1 MKPRVA
7 PLLKPLAQALVVLFA
22 TAALAQTSPYY
33 VGVSQSLTYDSNLLR
48 LTDGANAP
56 AGLSKSGTAS
66 TTSLIAGIDQPISRQ
81 RVFGNVALR
90 SNNYA
95 GNSLYNNQSWSGV
108 AGVNWATVGNLS
120 GTLSASANRALAS
133 FNQQEIGLLN
143 QKNFEDTRSLDATLN
158 VGLVTQYSLTASLG
172 RREVEQSLNLPS
184 VQSRNFEQTS
194 GSVGLQWKPSDRS
207 SFGIAV
213 RQSDGKYPQ
222 FRALPGGG
230 FEADRY
236 SRQDLDLTAS
246 LQPSGASTISARVS
260 TGKIDYDL
268 ASQRNYSGLT
278 GSLAW
283 NWQATGKIRVNTLLS
298 RETGQDSFAVVVFP
312 TPGTSAPGTA
322 DYSRV
327 NTSLNVNADYA
338 ATSKISVNAG
348 VAFSNRDQTRTLPS
362 NPNFNLNDSG
372 AERATVFT
380 LGARWAPVRNVL
392 VGCSLSN
399 ERRKGS
405 GNLVTS
411 NIKSN
416 SVGCYGQVTLQ

>member
-1 MKPRVA
+1 MKSRVV
-7 PLLKPLAQALVVLFA
+7 PLLKPLAQAVVVLFA

-48 LTDGANAP
+48 LNDGANEP
-56 AGLSKSGTAS
+56 AGLNKSGTAS

-81 RVFGNVALR
+81 RVFGNVAVR
-90 SNNYA
+90 SSRYA
-95 GNSLYNNQSWSGV
+95 GNSLYNNESWSGV

-120 GTLSASANRALAS
+120 GTLSTSVNRSLAS
-133 FNQQEIGLLN
+133 FNQYDIGLLS
-143 QKNFEDTRSLDATLN
+143 KNFEDTRTLDATLN
-158 VGLVTQYSLTASLG
+158 VGLVTQYSLTASVG
-172 RREVEQSLNLPS
+172 RREVEQSLNLPA

-246 LQPSGASTISARVS
+246 LQPSGASTLSARVS
-260 TGKIDYDL
+260 TGKIEYDL
-268 ASQRNYSGLT
+268 ASQRNFSGLT

-283 NWQATGKIRVNTLLS
+283 NWQATGKVRVNTLLS
-298 RETGQDSFAVVVFP
+298 RETGQDSYAITVFN
-312 TPGTSAPGTA
+312 TPGTA

-327 NTSLNVNADYA
+327 NTTLGISADYA
-338 ATSKISVNAG
+338 ATSKISVNTG
-348 VAFSNRDQTRTLPS
+348 VTFSNRDQTRTLPS
-362 NPNFNLNDSG
+362 NALFNFNDSG
-372 AERATVFT
+372 TERATVFT

-392 VGCSLSN
+392 VGCNLNN

-405 GNLVTS
+405 GNLATS